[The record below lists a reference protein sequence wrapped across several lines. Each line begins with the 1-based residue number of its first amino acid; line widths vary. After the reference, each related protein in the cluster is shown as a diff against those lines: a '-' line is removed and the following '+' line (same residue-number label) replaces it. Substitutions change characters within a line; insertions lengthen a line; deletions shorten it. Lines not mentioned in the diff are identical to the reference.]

1 VAKVGDKEMIEAA
14 GKEVAVQ
21 KKIQGEVEEDEDE
34 RVKEAA
40 VKEVVVLKKIRR

>member
-1 VAKVGDKEMIEAA
+1 VAKVGDKEMIA